1 MQPVWEAI
9 VGFDPQVFIWLG
21 DNVYGDNKRPFRVFG
36 RERTVGPWRNVPRFY
51 PATEEELRGKYE
63 LAKANPGYAKLR
75 ERARVSSPSFALL
88 KLLHSSIF
96 FSCLSIAETA
106 QI

>member
-1 MQPVWEAI
+1 MQPVWEAV

-51 PATEEELRGKYE
+51 PSTEAELRRRYE
-63 LAKANPGYAKLR
+63 MAKAKPGYAKLR
-75 ERARVSSPSFALL
+75 ERAQVRACARLAAALSL
-88 KLLHSSIF
+88 FFVFFLLHW
-96 FSCLSIAETA
+96 
-106 QI
+106 

>member
-1 MQPVWEAI
+1 MCVCVCVQPVWEAV

-51 PATEEELRGKYE
+51 PSTEAELRRRYE
-63 LAKANPGYAKLR
+63 MAKAKPGYAKLR
-75 ERARVSSPSFALL
+75 ERAQVRACARLAAALSL
-88 KLLHSSIF
+88 FFVFFLLHW
-96 FSCLSIAETA
+96 
-106 QI
+106 